1 MSRGPRVL
9 YVDYSLGFGGSVK
22 SLALTLREL
31 PAVEKFILTSQDPEL
46 VETWFRSL
54 RVSSFRR
61 LINYRTT
68 GLIATRVRQ
77 PSLRFAALKIMA
89 AADVLESA
97 KNFFRLIW
105 LFRRHEIDI
114 VHLNNGFLPPEVLIA
129 ARVAHVPCVVHLRD
143 FQTDARRLMSAAARE
158 VAWIITISDAVATSL
173 DDTPVA
179 GSARTTIHDP
189 VDLDEMQAAAGSRS
203 RIRKECGLTDQDVAV
218 GIFGRVIPWK
228 GQLEFVRSLVLAMSG
243 NSRIRA
249 IIVGNESDGNA
260 GYIRQVRAQIAKSS
274 FPERFVLT
282 GYRQNVE
289 EYYAAMD
296 IVVHASI
303 TPEPFGMVVPEAMAA
318 GCAVIASDEGGP
330 REVIEHGI
338 DGLLVPPRDIDALSR
353 AVLSLA
359 SDSALRSRMAAAAK
373 QKARAR
379 FGIAASAARIGE
391 IYAAILSR
399 SKQ

>member
-9 YVDYSLGFGGSVK
+9 YVDYSLGFGGAVK
-22 SLALTLREL
+22 SLALILREL
-31 PAVEKFILTSQDPEL
+31 PVVEKFILTSQDPEL
-46 VETWFRSL
+46 VETWFHGL
-54 RVSSFRR
+54 RLSSFRR
-61 LINYRTT
+61 LINYRTA
-68 GLIATRVRQ
+68 GLIATRVHQ
-77 PSLRFAALKIMA
+77 PGLRFTALKIMA
-89 AADVLESA
+89 AANILASA
-97 KNFFRLIW
+97 KNFLKLLW
-105 LFRRHEIDI
+105 LLRRHRIDI
-114 VHLNNGFLPPEVLIA
+114 VHLNNGFLPPEALIA
-129 ARVAHVPCVVHLRD
+129 ARVANVPCVVHLRD
-143 FQTDARRLMSAAARE
+143 FQTDARRLMSAAARD
-158 VAWIITISDAVATSL
+158 VAWIIAISDAVATSL

-189 VDLDEMQAAAGSRS
+189 VDLDEMQSAAQSRN

-228 GQLEFVRSLVLAMSG
+228 GQLEFVRAIVLAMSV

-249 IIVGNESDGNA
+249 VIVGNEADGDA
-260 GYIRQVRAQIAKSS
+260 GYIRQVRAQIEKSN
-274 FPERFVLT
+274 FPERFILA
-282 GYRQNVE
+282 GYRKNVE

-318 GCAVIASDEGGP
+318 GCAVIAMDEGGP

-338 DGLLVPPRDIDALSR
+338 DGLLVPARDVDALSR
-353 AVLSLA
+353 AVLKLA
-359 SDSALRSRMAAAAK
+359 SDSPLRSRMAAAGK

-379 FGIAASAARIGE
+379 FGIAASAARIAE

-399 SKQ
+399 SGQ